1 MRVSAFVTAMAL
13 SACATAPAL
22 PVNAPAAGPNPP
34 QTVRVSADG
43 EAIALALS
51 GGGARAASFSLGAL
65 QRLRE
70 MRGADGRPLTSRVAM
85 LTSVS
90 GGSIMAA
97 YYAQHG
103 DAGLDTF
110 RAAYLDKDWD
120 QELNTSP
127 LSPRNWLGAARGG
140 VNDQRLLADWL
151 DAEVFSGARMGAL
164 MQGPALS
171 LNAADLYNGV
181 PFAFTP
187 ATFDALCSDLAQ
199 VRVGDAVAASM
210 AVPVVF
216 TPVLIEPRGRACT
229 PLPAWISQAPTDRD
243 APALVRSAA
252 LALASYRDAM
262 PYVHLV
268 DGGLIDNL
276 GLSSWVLA
284 RLTASNA
291 YAPFSPQDAVR
302 LRRFAVFVV
311 NAEGVPDIDWNASA
325 QSPSGAAVIDRSY
338 DIVIEAA
345 NRASYDAYRNMLTN
359 WRRDLIAWRCA
370 LSPAEAR
377 ALGAPAGW
385 RCDALTMQADMIRFA
400 DLDEPARTEIG
411 GAPTRVTLPA
421 EQVDELIATGRVLVE
436 RNALAQSLTR
446 PPVE

>member
-1 MRVSAFVTAMAL
+1 MRLLACLTSLAL
-13 SACATAPAL
+13 SACATAAPL
-22 PVNAPAAGPNPP
+22 PVNPPASAPNAAPGA
-34 QTVRVSADG
+34 RVSPDG
-43 EAIALALS
+43 DAIAIALS

-65 QRLRE
+65 QGLRDA
-70 MRGADGRPLTSRVAM
+70 RGADGRPLTDEIAM
-85 LTSVS
+85 VTSVS

-97 YYAQHG
+97 YFVQHG
-103 DAGLDTF
+103 APGLDTF

-120 QELNTSP
+120 QQLNTSP
-127 LSPRNWLGAARGG
+127 LSPRNWLGAARGA

-151 DAEVFSGARMGAL
+151 DAEVFSGARMAAL
-164 MQGPALS
+164 AQGPVLS
-171 LNAADLYNGV
+171 LNAADLFNGV

-187 ATFDALCSDLAQ
+187 ATFDALCSNLAE

-216 TPVLIEPRGRACT
+216 APVLIEPRRQACA
-229 PLPAWISQAPTDRD
+229 PQPAWITQAPNDRA

-252 LALASYRDAM
+252 LALASYRETM

-276 GLSSWVLA
+276 GLSSWVLS
-284 RLTASNA
+284 RLTAGNA

-302 LRRFAVFVV
+302 LRRFTAFVV
-311 NAEGVPDIDWNASA
+311 NAEGVPDATWNANA

-345 NRASYDAYRNMLTN
+345 NRASYDNFRNMLTD

-370 LSPAEAR
+370 LSAAEAQ
-377 ALGAPAGW
+377 ALGAPSGW

-411 GAPTRVTLPA
+411 GAPTRVTLPSA
-421 EQVDELIATGRVLVE
+421 QVDQLIASGRVLME
-436 RNALAQSLTR
+436 RNAMAQSLTR